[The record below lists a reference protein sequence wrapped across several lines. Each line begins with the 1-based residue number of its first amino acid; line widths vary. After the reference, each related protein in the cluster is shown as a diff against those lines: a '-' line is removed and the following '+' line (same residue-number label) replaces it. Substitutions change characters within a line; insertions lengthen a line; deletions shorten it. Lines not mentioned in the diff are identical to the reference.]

1 MKIII
6 AGSRNFTNY
15 QKLKHECDKFLDKQ
29 KNIEIISGAHYK
41 GADKLGEKYASEKNI
56 NIIKFPAD
64 WIKYGKAAGPKR
76 NKQMAIYADALIA
89 FWDGKSKGTKNII
102 QLAKQRQLK
111 TRIILFEN
119 EILNINQ

>member
-6 AGSRNFTNY
+6 AGSRNFNNY
-15 QKLKHECDKFLDKQ
+15 QKLKQECDKFLQDY
-29 KNIEIISGAHYK
+29 KNIEIVSGAHYK
-41 GADKLGEKYASEKNI
+41 GADKLGEQYASEKKI
-56 NIIKFPAD
+56 KIIKFPAD
-64 WIKYGKAAGPKR
+64 WIKYGKPAGPKR

-102 QLAKQRQLK
+102 QLAKQRHLK

-119 EILNINQ
+119 EILTI

>member
-6 AGSRNFTNY
+6 AGSRNFNNY
-15 QKLKHECDKFLDKQ
+15 QKLKQECDKFLQDY
-29 KNIEIISGAHYK
+29 KNIEIVSGAHYK
-41 GADKLGEKYASEKNI
+41 GADKLGEQYASEKKI
-56 NIIKFPAD
+56 KIIKFPAD

-76 NKQMAIYADALIA
+76 NNQMAIYADALIA

-119 EILNINQ
+119 EILTI